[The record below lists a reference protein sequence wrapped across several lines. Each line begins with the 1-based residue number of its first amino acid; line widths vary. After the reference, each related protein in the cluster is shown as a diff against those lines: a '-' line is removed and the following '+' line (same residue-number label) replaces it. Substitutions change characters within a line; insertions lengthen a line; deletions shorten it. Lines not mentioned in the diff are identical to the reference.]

1 MMVDD
6 RSANMKMYRRIWRT
20 QGHMVDI
27 QDQLVFG
34 LKIAMFERIGD
45 YFLPPQSEG
54 DSQVD
59 QVLQRSSI

>member
-1 MMVDD
+1 
-6 RSANMKMYRRIWRT
+6 
-20 QGHMVDI
+20 MVDI